1 LRDGCGT
8 HRQCQVEEAEAS
20 IPDAAPAPPQATG
33 VLGEEVLRGNMED
46 VAAGVSY
53 VVAFGGG
60 VASFLS
66 PCVLPVV
73 PGYLSMITGLDLT
86 AECADRRQL
95 RRVLRD
101 TGLFVCGFGLVF
113 VLLGLVTTAAGDA
126 LFRNKH
132 VLTEVSGGVVL
143 AMAAVLAGSF
153 LLRLPWLS
161 REARWH
167 PRLSTLG
174 PVAAP
179 IAGAAFGFGWTPC
192 ITPVL
197 SAVLATAASGR
208 SIPQATALLVAYT
221 LGLGVPF
228 VAVGCAFGRLA
239 GALRVVRRHSAE
251 ITLAAAAVL
260 AGFGVLLVLDRL
272 TWLSSE
278 LQSFA
283 AIGHP

>member
-1 LRDGCGT
+1 M
-8 HRQCQVEEAEAS
+8 
-20 IPDAAPAPPQATG
+20 
-33 VLGEEVLRGNMED
+33 EV

-60 VASFLS
+60 VASFVS

-86 AECADRRQL
+86 SSETSGSPQL
-95 RRVLRD
+95 WRIARD
-101 TGLFVCGFGLVF
+101 TALFICGFGVVF

-132 VLTEVSGGVVL
+132 LLTEISGVVVL
-143 AMAAVLAGSF
+143 VMAAFLAGSL
-153 LLRLPWLS
+153 LLRLPWLY

-167 PRLSTLG
+167 PRLSRLG
-174 PVAAP
+174 PFAAP
-179 IAGAAFGFGWTPC
+179 IAGVAFGFGWTPC

-208 SIPQATALLVAYT
+208 SEGSATLLLAAYT

-228 VAVGCAFGRLA
+228 LAVGCAFGQLA
-239 GALRVVRRHSAE
+239 GALRFVRRHAVQVTLGSA
-251 ITLAAAAVL
+251 LVL
-260 AGFGVLLVLDRL
+260 AGFGVLLLLDRL

-278 LQSFA
+278 FQSFA
-283 AIGHP
+283 AIGLSGLGHLAG